1 MLERL
6 EGENFQAH
14 ETISLDLDP
23 SITTITGPSDRG
35 KSSLV
40 RLLLWITLNKPSG
53 KAYLRRGAKA
63 MRGVLHFDGKEL
75 VRERGDENAY
85 YLDGEKYV
93 AFGSSVPRDIV
104 ATISLDAINFA
115 TQTDNLFWFNLSPG
129 ELSRSLNAVV
139 RLDLIDRTLSTIATK
154 LKRTTTERDISKK
167 RLQSAKENVRNL
179 EWVVEAG
186 EELDRLDKLDKDV
199 RKRRQEASEMRFL
212 VEEGERLNKGIQDA
226 AGAIL
231 DAANLVRLTRTY
243 RETEARMGFLRR
255 LIGNA
260 QEVETSGPVHYDSKG
275 IRSLAL
281 VATTVER
288 TREVI
293 GFLGRLIER
302 ATDKEKQACSARI
315 ERRRLTKELET
326 RNERC
331 PLCGKRRTPS
341 SSS

>member
-63 MRGVLHFDGKEL
+63 MRGVLYFDGKEL

-104 ATISLDAINFA
+104 AVISLDAINFA

-139 RLDLIDRTLSTIATK
+139 RLDLIDRTLSNIATK
-154 LKRTTTERDISKK
+154 FKRAVAEREVCKK
-167 RLQSAKENVRNL
+167 RLQLAKESVRNL
-179 EWVVEAG
+179 EWVVVAG
-186 EELDRLDKLDKDV
+186 EELDKLDNLDKDV
-199 RKRRQEASEMRFL
+199 KKRRQETSEMRSL
-212 VEEGERLNKGIQDA
+212 VEEGERLDQGIQDA
-226 AGAIL
+226 AETIL
-231 DAANLVRLTRTY
+231 DAANLVRLARTY
-243 RETEARMGFLRR
+243 RETEARMGFLQR

-260 QEVETSGPVHYDSKG
+260 KEVEVTDRPPYDAKG
-275 IRSLAL
+275 IRSLSL

-288 TREVI
+288 TREAV
-293 GFLGRLIER
+293 GFLGELIGR
-302 ATDKEKQACSARI
+302 ATDKEKQACSAKI
-315 ERRRLTKELET
+315 ERKKIVAELEK